1 MGIPEANLET
11 SKRTLEEPASEER
24 HARRQ
29 RVEHLEE
36 GLQGHGVGE
45 LHRRGG
51 VVQGS
56 SVSAQLC
63 KFSIADQGVDASIQ
77 QEGGTSPRKWTGPSF
92 WRTLTDEDLPCC
104 GCMVKVGGEP
114 TLH

>member
-1 MGIPEANLET
+1 MGIPEANEET
-11 SKRTLEEPASEER
+11 SKRILEEPASEER

-29 RVEHLEE
+29 RIEHLE

-56 SVSAQLC
+56 SVSARLC

-77 QEGGTSPRKWTGPSF
+77 HRSGTSPRKWTGPSF
-92 WRTLTDEDLPCC
+92 WKTLIDEDLPCC